1 MLPRISRLGA
11 RLLRESRA
19 ETRAGWYLHFPL
31 SSFPSVIGGILVI
44 GLLLISCGEVLLT
57 STSPMILR
65 NVNLAVDTNVSCIFG
80 FGILLS
86 LCIANVVTLQALC
99 LLIYC

>member
-1 MLPRISRLGA
+1 MFPRISRLGA

-31 SSFPSVIGGILVI
+31 SSFPSIIGGLLVI
-44 GLLLISCGEVLLT
+44 GLLLINRGEILLT

-65 NVNLAVDTNVSCIFG
+65 NVMFLAFWLWDSPEFM
-80 FGILLS
+80 
-86 LCIANVVTLQALC
+86 
-99 LLIYC
+99 YC